1 MQSSKRPQLKL
12 DAGQNSSFSWVGTAR
27 CAVRTPQRGVPTL
40 EEFCR
45 AQLKFDLV
53 KRPSW
58 VAGWPPRAGFPFPL
72 HFPAMMLPLCLAA
85 AFLWCS
91 APLVHAQNAAQTVAV
106 PTNGPAAPA
115 AAATNSN
122 AATPGATNSAAAA
135 STNAPAGSTNAPDA
149 AEAPKLP
156 TDLIQ
161 LSFQNMQIDQVLQW
175 LSENTGKS
183 VVKHPTVHCQ
193 ITIVGTKK
201 ITRQEAVTIVYRALG
216 MEGFTAIESANSILI
231 VPADQELK
239 MNLSPE
245 LMVSTNPAVPG
256 GRQRMVQVF
265 TLQHLPAADVTEK
278 VKSVLSKDA
287 VVVTDDRANLLIV
300 TDFNDNLAAAAALIK
315 ALDVE
320 KHDDVIVRAITLKN
334 VDAQE
339 LSKQLQ
345 PLYQKLTGKQSK
357 ELIEVSASQTGNTL
371 MVLSSAAN
379 FKEIEK
385 FANSL
390 DTADAQDKVMQ
401 TFELKNADAQDVAKQ
416 LQDLG
421 KDQDNNSGGPYR
433 YFYFGGGQGEKDAK
447 KASIVADRRRN
458 AIVVQA
464 PPGAMEG
471 IAKTIAALDEPIKD
485 NNLAPKIVPL
495 ENVSAGDIEDVLN
508 ELFLKKTTQ
517 RSYFDYFNEEP
528 QQVADRDV
536 GRLYGKVR
544 ITSEAAAN
552 ALIITAN
559 SQENLDAVIAVVKEL
574 DKPSSAGDTTYHVR
588 LSFGNAQK
596 IANRINIL
604 FAKNGSQALR
614 PLNQQNPN
622 GANQQPQQ
630 QQQTS
635 QTTPNA
641 DDFSLEQVVKEDP
654 YYSWL
659 GGTPDATGRNSSTDK
674 STDRPVSDLV
684 GRVRVVP
691 DEASSSLLVT
701 ANVHLF
707 AQVSKLIEGMD
718 VPPAQVLIEA
728 RLVQVSANYLDQIG
742 VRYSPDGSQVFSGN
756 DFQNSLM
763 PSTGATFQK
772 GVGGLT
778 AINNPA
784 NAGGSTGVASVAQAL
799 TSLRTGTL
807 SSAINVDFLI
817 QFLHEKADA
826 TVISEPQLTISD
838 NDMGKLFVGQVI
850 PIETG
855 STIPSVGG
863 STQNFV
869 PKNVGVI
876 VEVEPH
882 INESGDVQLRVRAES
897 STLDPTQILG
907 QPVFDS
913 AQFRT
918 ELTAKAG
925 ETLVLGGIIQ
935 KQLSDT
941 IYKTPLLGSIPGFKY
956 IFSKHDKSVKRTELL
971 VFLRPKVVRTPEQAR
986 ALLEEA
992 RKSMTLIRDWE
1003 KSEEQTPPKGAKTP

>member
-1 MQSSKRPQLKL
+1 MQSSKHRQLKL
-12 DAGQNSSFSWVGTAR
+12 NFTAVLLSLCVAAVLLRCSLSF
-27 CAVRTPQRGVPTL
+27 
-40 EEFCR
+40 
-45 AQLKFDLV
+45 
-53 KRPSW
+53 
-58 VAGWPPRAGFPFPL
+58 
-72 HFPAMMLPLCLAA
+72 
-85 AFLWCS
+85 
-91 APLVHAQNAAQTVAV
+91 VHAQNAAKDTT
-106 PTNGPAAPA
+106 TNTAPA
-115 AAATNSN
+115 A
-122 AATPGATNSAAAA
+122 PGATNTASRAVTDTNAPATAAA
-135 STNAPAGSTNAPDA
+135 STNAPEGSTNAPDA
-149 AEAPKLP
+149 TAVEAKKLP

-161 LSFQNMQIDQVLQW
+161 LSFQNMQIDQVIQW

-183 VVKHPTVHCQ
+183 VIKFPTAHCQ
-193 ITIVGTKK
+193 VTIVATKK
-201 ITRQEAVTIVYRALG
+201 VTREEAITMVYRALG
-216 MEGFTAIESANSILI
+216 MEGFNAIETSNAIFI
-231 VPADQELK
+231 VPADQEMK

-245 LMVSTNPAVPG
+245 LIGASDTAVPG
-256 GRQRMVQVF
+256 GRERLVRVF
-265 TLQHLPAADVTEK
+265 PLQHLTAAEITEK
-278 VKSVLSKDA
+278 IKSVLSSNA
-287 VVVTDDRANLLIV
+287 VVVTDDRANLIIL
-300 TDFNDNLAAAAALIK
+300 TDHNDNLVAASRLIST
-315 ALDVE
+315 LDVE
-320 KHDDVIVRAITLKN
+320 KNDDVIVRAINLKN
-334 VDAQE
+334 VDAQA
-339 LSKQLQ
+339 LSKQLE

-357 ELIEVSASQTGNTL
+357 ELIEVSASDTANAL
-371 MVLSSAAN
+371 MVLSSEAN

-385 FANSL
+385 FAMSL
-390 DTADAQDKVMQ
+390 DTADAQEKVVK
-401 TFELKNADAQDVAKQ
+401 TFELKNADAQDVTKQ

-421 KDQDNNSGGPYR
+421 NDQNN
-433 YFYFGGGQGEKDAK
+433 GGGNNRFFFYGGNFNQQDTK
-447 KASIVADRRRN
+447 KISFVADRRRN
-458 AIVVQA
+458 AILVQA
-464 PPGAMEG
+464 PPAAMDS
-471 IAKTIAALDEPIKD
+471 IAATISALDQPISD
-485 NNLAPKIVPL
+485 NSLAPKIVPL

-517 RSYFDYFNEEP
+517 RSYFYFDEP
-528 QQVADRDV
+528 EQTPDRDV

-574 DKPSSAGDTTYHVR
+574 DKPSAAGDTTYHIR

-614 PLNQQNPN
+614 PVNQQNPN
-622 GANQQPQQ
+622 GQNPQPQQ
-630 QQQTS
+630 QQQNQ
-635 QTTPNA
+635 QTAPNA

-659 GGTPDATGRNSSTDK
+659 GGPPDATGRNGSSDK

-707 AQVSKLIEGMD
+707 AQVNKMIEEMD
-718 VPPAQVLIEA
+718 VPPAQVLIDA
-728 RLVQVSANYLDQIG
+728 KLVQISADYLDQIG
-742 VRYSPDGSQVFSGN
+742 VRYSPNGSQVFSGN
-756 DFQNSLM
+756 DYQNSLM
-763 PSTGATFQK
+763 PSLGGTYQK
-772 GVGGLT
+772 GFG
-778 AINNPA
+778 NNTTVNTPLSP
-784 NAGGSTGVASVAQAL
+784 GGSGAAATVAQAL
-799 TSLRTGTL
+799 TSLRSGVL
-807 SSAINVDFLI
+807 DGNISMDFLI
-817 QFLHEKADA
+817 QFLHQKADA
-826 TVISEPQLTISD
+826 TVISEPQITISD

-882 INESGDVQLRVRAES
+882 INNTGDVQLRVRAES

-941 IYKTPLLGSIPGFKY
+941 IYKTPILGSIPGLKY
-956 IFSKHDKSVKRTELL
+956 IFAKRDKSVKRTELL

-986 ALLEEA
+986 ELLEET
-992 RKSMTLIRDWE
+992 RKSMSLIQDWE
-1003 KSEEQTPPKGAKTP
+1003 KGETKTPPK